1 MFTSRA
7 AATITAGK
15 KGALVVSLRRGW
27 FHPLGVCN
35 ANNKKKKKIGTIGQ
49 DDLRD
54 RCSCVTKEKSRTK
67 IEDDRGKGFKDLGFK
82 SV

>member
-35 ANNKKKKKIGTIGQ
+35 ANNKKKKKLEQSDKMIYEI
-49 DDLRD
+49 DAR
-54 RCSCVTKEKSRTK
+54 V
-67 IEDDRGKGFKDLGFK
+67 
-82 SV
+82 